1 MVEGIGLSPG
11 VDERCQRG
19 TKFALASQCRVKN
32 VHLLA
37 VGDTMDSKVVPAA
50 DQKSGSSVSLE
61 TVIAVGLFGWL
72 ALSMTLM
79 GLGIW

>member
-1 MVEGIGLSPG
+1 
-11 VDERCQRG
+11 
-19 TKFALASQCRVKN
+19 
-32 VHLLA
+32 
-37 VGDTMDSKVVPAA
+37 MDSKLASPP
-50 DQKSGSSVSLE
+50 DQRSDSSVSLE